1 MRTFTLGSGDD
12 RRFVVIEVD
21 GATLGVVQGRA
32 DGSTK
37 RADKALPSEAAA
49 RSAAE
54 RMAAELSARGYVERT
69 NDGTVKPTRAVAPK
83 PEKPDRSHLYDDL
96 DEPEVA
102 AGPALPRV
110 AATTAEAAPKKK
122 KRKTAG
128 RGKSPDPAAGDGLDR
143 RVLAAAAGF
152 GLLVAGGL
160 MYFAYESFLKPP
172 SLVGHWRGSQMDYQ
186 VSRSLSIAAYQ
197 LILGADGRASISEG
211 GGEPDVGTYQVKGD
225 RLKLTLRDGEGE
237 ATERDF
243 KVVLGRMSLDL
254 IDPGSGKRI
263 VQLMRIQSESAI
275 GKMATAAPATRAP
288 AAPTIAEADPAADA
302 RLASVEFSPKDAA
315 SKLKHPPGWQVETG
329 ARPDNTYSWGRF
341 TGGSAKIQVF
351 ADVQGSLMSGS
362 DSAQP
367 QEKGSPLAPVQR
379 AHEDYK
385 RKAAEEYTDYRETEP
400 ALFEGSGLGEGRFSL
415 FTASAGGLFG
425 GKTRG
430 LRVTLLTNDR
440 RVTLLCE
447 CPGKEFD
454 ALRPTLLA
462 VCRSV
467 AR

>member
-1 MRTFTLGSGDD
+1 MRTFTLGSGND

-49 RSAAE
+49 RS
-54 RMAAELSARGYVERT
+54 AAELSARGYVERT

-110 AATTAEAAPKKK
+110 AAT
-122 KRKTAG
+122 
-128 RGKSPDPAAGDGLDR
+128 
-143 RVLAAAAGF
+143 
-152 GLLVAGGL
+152 
-160 MYFAYESFLKPP
+160 
-172 SLVGHWRGSQMDYQ
+172 
-186 VSRSLSIAAYQ
+186 
-197 LILGADGRASISEG
+197 
-211 GGEPDVGTYQVKGD
+211 
-225 RLKLTLRDGEGE
+225 
-237 ATERDF
+237 
-243 KVVLGRMSLDL
+243 
-254 IDPGSGKRI
+254 
-263 VQLMRIQSESAI
+263 
-275 GKMATAAPATRAP
+275 
-288 AAPTIAEADPAADA
+288 IAEADPAADA

-315 SKLKHPPGWQVETG
+315 FKLKHPPGWQVETG